1 MRSNTS
7 GAQESRMETE
17 NTVGRIIFCLLLP
30 ALLLLTGCE
39 PFENAERLFPL
50 PDNIWDKA
58 VPVKNIQV
66 FEIKNISE
74 QEFINLKVLL
84 LADGCKE
91 ENRDFYFSAKKDGM
105 PLTIKAGEG
114 ILLIGKKLK
123 DKDLYPAAFYLKRK
137 NILLL
142 GIGIPEK

>member
-1 MRSNTS
+1 MLM
-7 GAQESRMETE
+7 GK
-17 NTVGRIIFCLLLP
+17 IILCLFLP
-30 ALLLLTGCE
+30 ALCLLSGCE

-50 PDNIWDKA
+50 PDTIWDRA
-58 VPVKNIQV
+58 IPVKNIRV
-66 FEIKNISE
+66 FEIKNISD
-74 QEFINLKVLL
+74 QEFINLRVLL